1 MSGGVWAP
9 GVASGPT
16 LSKAAALASLLL
28 LGTPAAARDSLGV
41 FERWAA
47 FRDAN
52 PPRCY
57 AIAQPVR
64 PAARNAGWQPFATVA
79 FWPALRQRNQLHVRL
94 SQQRAI
100 DARVV
105 LSIGGRKFE
114 LLAGGADAWA
124 PHPRV
129 DAAIVAL
136 MRSAESMYVSS
147 RSIGGRLF
155 TDSYRLRGAATAIDA
170 AALGCARVR

>member
-1 MSGGVWAP
+1 MRQIGLACLLLFGM
-9 GVASGPT
+9 
-16 LSKAAALASLLL
+16 LAS
-28 LGTPAAARDSLGV
+28 PAAARDSLGV
-41 FERWAA
+41 FERWGA
-47 FRDAN
+47 FRDTN

-64 PAARNAGWQPFATVA
+64 PAARNAGWQPFASVA

-94 SQQRAI
+94 SQQRAV

-147 RSIGGRLF
+147 RSIGGRVF
-155 TDSYRLRGAATAIDA
+155 TDGYRLRGAATAIDA